1 MAAFGFSVGDFFS
14 AATLILQATKALRA
28 SDTASAECQQAAV
41 FLDGVRHA
49 LGRVTT
55 LMLEDE
61 DSQAYQHIFASAEA
75 CRKQVVDSL
84 QRYKKYEARLINSEA
99 DDRSGWKK
107 VDRLLAKNRMKL
119 KWVFVSRDDL
129 IQLRA
134 AITPHLQLLQLS
146 LQQAEIQ
153 KTSAIADQQCRMLA
167 MSQATY
173 DRVDVIFSRLDQD
186 TVAGAERDE
195 PSRPQSMVSREAK
208 LLSEHTMVG
217 GSHVGCS
224 PPMSDMRELA
234 NRVVTSERVL
244 TILALYLWQLYHFV
258 RTMTN
263 MPARPSFLLDSNI
276 QIEDALG
283 RSLSLPYEHFRYWP
297 VLTARLEVAFDGC
310 PGLLKVQRRRF
321 AMFTIGGRGKAL
333 KNQFMD
339 GSNWMESICR
349 GDRFIMSMYVEGKGY
364 GLDQCPRCGKSSE
377 ESGQIGWSSW

>member
-84 QRYKKYEARLINSEA
+84 QRYKKYEARLNNSEG
-99 DDRSGWKK
+99 DDRPGWKK
-107 VDRLLAKNRMKL
+107 VDRLIAKNRMKL

-129 IQLRA
+129 VQLRA
-134 AITPHLQLLQLS
+134 AITPHLQLLQLC

-186 TVAGAERDE
+186 TVAGAESTEKGQETAAVIPGAHPSCESSAAKVLRASMSLPVPRMTE
-195 PSRPQSMVSREAK
+195 PTNPS
-208 LLSEHTMVG
+208 
-217 GSHVGCS
+217 
-224 PPMSDMRELA
+224 
-234 NRVVTSERVL
+234 VTSEQNASQAKLPSGHEHRGSGCSWEVYEL
-244 TILALYLWQLYHFV
+244 TVRAFPPLA
-258 RTMTN
+258 
-263 MPARPSFLLDSNI
+263 
-276 QIEDALG
+276 
-283 RSLSLPYEHFRYWP
+283 
-297 VLTARLEVAFDGC
+297 C
-310 PGLLKVQRRRF
+310 P
-321 AMFTIGGRGKAL
+321 
-333 KNQFMD
+333 
-339 GSNWMESICR
+339 
-349 GDRFIMSMYVEGKGY
+349 EG
-364 GLDQCPRCGKSSE
+364 PP
-377 ESGQIGWSSW
+377 